1 MELQK
6 FSDSICASILVVDD
20 HPSTASTLARTVTL
34 LGSGIQTLVAN
45 SGEQAL
51 QIASSHSVD
60 ILITDYMMPGIN
72 GVELIEKLQSTSG
85 QHPAYTIII
94 TAGDPANVQIA
105 SRDLCINHI
114 LLKPVPPQ
122 RICELVSNAI
132 NQLYAVAKAGLTPG
146 SPSALNA

>member
-20 HPSTASTLARTVTL
+20 HPSTASTLARTVAL
-34 LGSGIQTLVAN
+34 LGSGIRALVAN

-51 QIASSHSVD
+51 QIAASQPVD

-72 GVELIEKLQSTSG
+72 GVELIEKLQSTSC
-85 QHPAYTIII
+85 QPPVYTIII
-94 TAGDPANVQIA
+94 TAIDPDGVQIA
-105 SRDLCINHI
+105 TQDVSINQI
-114 LLKPVPPQ
+114 LLKPVAPQ

-132 NQLYAVAKAGLTPG
+132 NQLSRVTKAGLTPG
-146 SPSALNA
+146 SATVLNA